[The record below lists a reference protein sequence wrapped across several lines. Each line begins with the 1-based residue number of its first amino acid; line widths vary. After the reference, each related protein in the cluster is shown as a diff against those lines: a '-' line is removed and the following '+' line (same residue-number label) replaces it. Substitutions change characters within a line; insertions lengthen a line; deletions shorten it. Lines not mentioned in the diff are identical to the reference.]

1 MMQRNLFEGV
11 QRRFTVGIGQFKP
24 TKGQYRR
31 NLERIGDLMRQSL
44 QEGVD
49 VLALPETA
57 TTGYFVEGGVR
68 ELAIPATQ
76 LLHDLTCSRACSGG
90 LRSGLDS
97 SSRPRGST
105 DAIWSG

>member
-44 QEGVD
+44 QE
-49 VLALPETA
+49 E
-57 TTGYFVEGGVR
+57 
-68 ELAIPATQ
+68 
-76 LLHDLTCSRACSGG
+76 
-90 LRSGLDS
+90 
-97 SSRPRGST
+97 
-105 DAIWSG
+105 